1 VPSLLDE
8 QPPDQQPLE
17 PQSSDQPPSIQ
28 PPWLMLR
35 RLASLVGR
43 SERGLRGTA
52 SWGTALCITCWLGLF
67 HCESSPDG
75 TVPSFSDGGLIRD
88 GQALGREQLYAF
100 EGFFDLLQGSDLF
113 GADASVR
120 SSRGTVSILSD
131 RNAGFAVLEAA
142 CLPDQRV
149 VVEGYWQ
156 YPTLVRTGLVRLFV
170 EPPEVAQALCA
181 GQITAAVQ
189 GMALSGYYGAGDDFP
204 QKPLRLSWQREL
216 KPWRG
221 RFYTVAH
228 HGACEITDHCG
239 VTPNSVE
246 TIRLSERT
254 GANAVEVDVRVTR
267 EQIPILFHDPTL
279 TGALVDGLFCNG
291 AIADSSLAELRA
303 NCSLKYGEAIPT
315 VSEVLDA
322 IVDDTEIEAVYLDMK
337 VPEAVLPSAR
347 LARDAIDRVREQNVG
362 AAPGT
367 ERPFVIVVAITKD
380 TVLEAWHTA
389 KATLEAEGVEVPPC
403 LVEYDPQLVLDE
415 GCVAWGPTWTS
426 GPQEEN
432 VQTVRAGG
440 AATVFWTINQ
450 MDFIDEFLELAQP
463 NGIISSRPAML
474 FHRYQKIGTPP
485 PLPGEAQ

>member
-1 VPSLLDE
+1 MNSEPRSPGLLV
-8 QPPDQQPLE
+8 L
-17 PQSSDQPPSIQ
+17 S
-28 PPWLMLR
+28 MLR
-35 RLASLVGR
+35 RVARRQSRG
-43 SERGLRGTA
+43 ERGVNPPVGWVA
-52 SWGTALCITCWLGLF
+52 AFCATCFLGLF
-67 HCESSPDG
+67 HCEASPDG

-88 GQALGREQLYAF
+88 GQALERQQLYAF
-100 EGFFDLLQGSDLF
+100 EGLFDLLQGTDLF
-113 GADASVR
+113 GSDASVR

-131 RNAGFAVLEAA
+131 RDAGFAVLEAA

-170 EPPEVAQALCA
+170 EPPELAQALCA
-181 GQITAAVQ
+181 GEMSAAVQ
-189 GMALSGYYGAGDDFP
+189 GLVLSGHYGNGDEFP

-246 TIRLSERT
+246 TLRLSERT
-254 GANAVEVDVRVTR
+254 GANGVEVDVRVTR
-267 EQIPILFHDPTL
+267 DQVPILFHDPMFTD
-279 TGALVDGLFCNG
+279 ALVQGLFCNG
-291 AIADSSLAELRA
+291 AVADTSLAELRA
-303 NCSLKYGEAIPT
+303 NCALKYGEAVPML
-315 VSEVLDA
+315 SEVLDA
-322 IVDDTEIEAVYLDMK
+322 IVDETEIEAVYLDMK

-347 LARDAIDRVREQNVG
+347 LVSAALARVRDQNAGVT
-362 AAPGT
+362 PGT
-367 ERPFVIVVAITKD
+367 ERALGIVIAIPKD
-380 TVLEAWHTA
+380 DVLKAWHEA
-389 KATLEAEGVEVPPC
+389 KATLASEGLEVPPC
-403 LVEYDPQLVLDE
+403 LVEYDPGLVLSE

-426 GPQEEN
+426 GPQAEN

-440 AATVFWTINQ
+440 AGTVFWTINQ

-485 PLPGEAQ
+485 PLPGEAP

>member
-1 VPSLLDE
+1 MNSELRAPAKAA
-8 QPPDQQPLE
+8 
-17 PQSSDQPPSIQ
+17 SIF
-28 PPWLMLR
+28 R
-35 RLASLVGR
+35 RLTGLERPG
-43 SERGLRGTA
+43 ERGAHRPVGWA
-52 SWGTALCITCWLGLF
+52 AVFCISCFLGLF

-100 EGFFDLLQGSDLF
+100 EGFFDLLQGTGLF
-113 GADASVR
+113 GSDASVR
-120 SSRGTVSILSD
+120 TSRGTVSILSD

-181 GQITAAVQ
+181 GQMSAAVQ
-189 GMALSGYYGAGDDFP
+189 GMALSGHYGDGDDFP
-204 QKPLRLSWQREL
+204 QKPLRLAWQREL

-221 RFYTVAH
+221 RFFTVAH

-246 TIRLSERT
+246 TLRLSERT
-254 GANAVEVDVRVTR
+254 GANAVEVDVRVTSD
-267 EQIPILFHDPTL
+267 QVPILFHDPML
-279 TGALVDGLFCNG
+279 TDALVQGLFCNG
-291 AIADSSLAELRA
+291 PIDDSSLAELRA
-303 NCSLKYGEAIPT
+303 NCALKYGEAIPT
-315 VSEVLDA
+315 LSEVLDA
-322 IVDDTEIEAVYLDMK
+322 VVDDTELEAVYLDMK

-347 LARDAIDRVREQNVG
+347 LVRAALDRVRELNVG
-362 AAPGT
+362 VTPGT
-367 ERPFVIVVAITKD
+367 ERQLGIVVAIPKD
-380 TVLEAWHTA
+380 DVLKAWHEA
-389 KATLEAEGVEVPPC
+389 KATLEAEGIEVPPC
-403 LVEYDPQLVLDE
+403 LVEYDPGLVLSE
-415 GCVAWGPTWTS
+415 GCVAWGPTWTE

-440 AATVFWTINQ
+440 AGTVFWTINQ

-485 PLPGEAQ
+485 PLPGEVQ